1 MTKITQSLIRK
12 KAEHHDGLLS
22 DLQELSLHQLN
33 IEKIES
39 LSRVCP
45 RLQILYLQNNLV
57 GKLENL
63 RRMKDL
69 RYLNMALNNIKKI
82 EGLGSCEKLA
92 KLDFTVNFIDVDFFQ
107 KSIENLKK
115 NRELKEL
122 YLTGNPCTEFKGWK
136 EFVIHTLQQIGK
148 LDGVEITKSERIL
161 AKQNYEEIKARLQK
175 EAQKM
180 RDEKGIVYDEDADLD
195 DDEDN
200 DLDFELIDSDTD
212 DEAEIEWS
220 AENRIKERRREQAR
234 EKKKKA
240 KEGKDNKFAQPPDQ
254 LKEARKRMNQ
264 KVTVVGDELPSQ
276 RNLGKYPVA
285 LKEETDKI
293 VVTVG
298 VPRFL
303 DTSLLDVDVHPR
315 WFQACIKDNLL
326 LMHFPEEVNVDKGSV
341 KRNPVTGELILTL
354 PIADGVL
361 NDARRL
367 RLMRKKK
374 EEQERKEGV
383 TKDSSLEEIAEAKL
397 TMSDTDYRNIVK
409 KKSKKEQ
416 AQIREISAKR
426 SDKLEAERQNR
437 LSAEEKRREEAAQK
451 RRQAALTRCN
461 DGDSDDDC
469 PDLI

>member
-1 MTKITQSLIRK
+1 
-12 KAEHHDGLLS
+12 
-22 DLQELSLHQLN
+22 
-33 IEKIES
+33 
-39 LSRVCP
+39 
-45 RLQILYLQNNLV
+45 
-57 GKLENL
+57 
-63 RRMKDL
+63 
-69 RYLNMALNNIKKI
+69 
-82 EGLGSCEKLA
+82 
-92 KLDFTVNFIDVDFFQ
+92 
-107 KSIENLKK
+107 
-115 NRELKEL
+115 
-122 YLTGNPCTEFKGWK
+122 
-136 EFVIHTLQQIGK
+136 
-148 LDGVEITKSERIL
+148 
-161 AKQNYEEIKARLQK
+161 
-175 EAQKM
+175 M
-180 RDEKGIVYDEDADLD
+180 RDEKGIVYDEAADLD
-195 DDEDN
+195 DDDDN

-212 DEAEIEWS
+212 EEEETAWT
-220 AENRIKERRREQAR
+220 AENRIRERRREQAR

-240 KEGKDNKFAQPPDQ
+240 KEGKDNKFKAPPDQ

-264 KVTVVGDELPSQ
+264 KVTVTDDDELPSQ
-276 RNLGKYPVA
+276 RNLGKYPVE

-293 VVTVG
+293 VVIVG

-361 NDARRL
+361 NDPRRL
-367 RLMRKKK
+367 RLLRKKK

-397 TMSDTDYRNIVK
+397 TMSDTDYRSIIK

-426 SDKLEAERQNR
+426 SDKLEAERQKR
-437 LSAEEKRREEAAQK
+437 LSAEEMKREEAAQK
-451 RRQAALTRCN
+451 RRQAALERCN

-469 PDLI
+469 PGLI